1 MPDLENWLKQF
12 GLEALCGV
20 LADNDVDLDILP
32 DLTEADFEKLGISL
46 GHRRKLIKAI
56 ATLRGAPVEAAEA
69 VADTPAT
76 PPKAAPTSEAER
88 RQVTVLFSDLVGST
102 ALATALDPED
112 MSDLI
117 KRYQD
122 ACAGAIA
129 RFDGYIA
136 KFLGDGVLA
145 YFGYPQA
152 HEDSTESSVRAAL
165 AIVDAVGRIARPDGR
180 RLETRIGIATGLVV
194 VGDIIGSGA
203 AREESIVGETP
214 NLAARLQALA
224 EPNTVV
230 VADATCR
237 LLGRTFEYENR
248 GEHMLKGF
256 AKPVPAWRVLRE
268 APLAS
273 RFEAAR
279 ATILAPFVGRVQEMG
294 LLLERWRLAQ
304 HGEGQTVLLTGE
316 PGMGK
321 SRLIEAL
328 FDRIGSEPHRR
339 IVVQCSPYHANTA
352 FYPVLRQ
359 IEQAARFAL
368 EDSTALKLDKLNAWL
383 AKADMPLSPIAPL
396 LANLLSLPAEGRYP
410 PLGLTPA
417 QFKNAAI
424 SALVDYVLHLSER
437 EPVLLDLEDAHW
449 IDPTTLELMTR
460 LIDLIGSARVL
471 VVVTA
476 RPEFVSP
483 WAGRDHVL
491 TLALSRL
498 SKTQCAEIVA
508 GIAAAHSLALDVVD
522 DILARTDGVPLFVEE
537 LTRTMTE
544 LPTLERLAVPA
555 TLQDSLMA
563 RLDRLGPAKEIAQ
576 IAAAIGRQFAQA
588 LLAAVAPVGAGE
600 LEGALARL
608 TEASLVFPQSRAIE
622 PTFSFRH
629 ALTRDVAYDSLLRSR
644 RQQLH
649 ERIARTLEERFPALA
664 EAEPEIL
671 AYHFSQAGVPASAS
685 VYNERAGDRAAT
697 RSAFAEAVAHFD
709 AALAE
714 VARMPPGGDRDR
726 RELDVLLKR
735 GPAVFVYK
743 GLRGEVAEGS
753 YQRAYAIAKPLGD
766 DELLFKA
773 IWGLWLCSNLSRRT
787 ASARDRAEELVA
799 LAQHSGDELLI
810 LEAIHCRWST
820 AFFRGDVLRA
830 LSDSR
835 EGICHYDPDRHG
847 RLAAEFGGHDPGVC
861 ANTVAGL
868 ALAQMGRM
876 SAAVAAVERA
886 LLLAGSLN
894 HPNSLAFGY
903 MNAMTAYQIIG
914 DRPAVLR
921 CTSLAI
927 EIADRFNLPPQR
939 SVGVFMTGWARA
951 HGEGL
956 ADGLGAMEAEFAR
969 TAGIGPLPQYYA
981 CLLGSA
987 RLASGHA
994 AGTLELLK
1002 PILDSVDEPGV
1013 GFYLPEVY
1021 RLRGEC
1027 LLRLDPPRLDEAVDA
1042 FEAAIAAAKHQHALA
1057 FQLRAALSLARAC
1070 DAAGAPEKGT
1080 IPLREAMA
1088 LFDGNDDPPEL
1099 AEARQLASSHAH

>member
-1 MPDLENWLKQF
+1 MPDLVNWLKQF
-12 GLEALCGV
+12 GLEALAGV
-20 LADNDVDLDILP
+20 LASNDVDLDILP

-46 GHRRKLIKAI
+46 GHRRKLLKAI
-56 ATLRGAPVEAAEA
+56 AALHGAPVKAAEA
-69 VADTPAT
+69 TAEAPAT
-76 PPKAAPTSEAER
+76 PPKAVPTPEAER

-165 AIVDAVGRIARPDGR
+165 AIVDAVSRIARPDGR
-180 RLETRIGIATGLVV
+180 RLEARIGIATGLVV

-214 NLAARLQALA
+214 NLAARLQTLA
-224 EPNTVV
+224 EPNTVI
-230 VADATCR
+230 VADATYR
-237 LLGRTFEYENR
+237 LLGRTFDYENR
-248 GEHMLKGF
+248 DEHMLKGF

-294 LLLERWRLAQ
+294 LLLERWRFSQ

-321 SRLIEAL
+321 SRLVEAL
-328 FDRIGSEPHRR
+328 FERVGSEPHRR

-368 EDSTALKLDKLNAWL
+368 EDSTTQKLDKLDAWL
-383 AKADMPLSPIAPL
+383 AKAGMPLSPIAPL
-396 LANLLSLPAEGRYP
+396 LANLLSLPAEHRYP
-410 PLGLTPA
+410 PLELAPA
-417 QFKNAAI
+417 QLKNAAI
-424 SALVDYVLHLSER
+424 SALVDYILHLSER
-437 EPVLLDLEDAHW
+437 EPVLLDLEDAQW
-449 IDPTTLELMTR
+449 IDPTTLELTTR
-460 LIDLIGSARVL
+460 LIDSIGSARVL

-483 WAGRDHVL
+483 WTGRDHVL
-491 TLALSRL
+491 TVALSRL

-508 GIAAAHSLALDVVD
+508 GIAAAHSLTLEVVD

-537 LTRTMTE
+537 LTRTMAE
-544 LPTLERLAVPA
+544 SLTLDRLAVPA
-555 TLQDSLMA
+555 TLQNSLMA

-588 LLAAVAPVGAGE
+588 LLAAVAPVDAGE

-622 PTFSFRH
+622 PTYSFRH

-685 VYNERAGDRAAT
+685 IYSERAGDRAAA

-709 AALAE
+709 AALTE
-714 VARMPPGGDRDR
+714 IARMPPGGDRDR
-726 RELDVLLKR
+726 RELAVLLKR
-735 GPAVFVYK
+735 GPAVLIYK
-743 GLRGEVAEGS
+743 GLKGQVAEGN
-753 YQRAYAIAKPLGD
+753 YQRAYEIAKPLGD
-766 DELLFKA
+766 DGSLFKA
-773 IWGLWLCSNLSRRT
+773 IWGIWFCSNLSRRT
-787 ASARDRAEELVA
+787 AAARDRAEELVA
-799 LAQHSGDELLI
+799 LAQRSGDESLI

-820 AFFRGDVLRA
+820 AFFRGDVQRT
-830 LSDSR
+830 LSDGR
-835 EGICHYDPDRHG
+835 EGIRHYDPDRHG

-876 SAAVAAVERA
+876 SEAAAAIERG
-886 LLLAGSLN
+886 LLLAKSLN
-894 HPNSLAFGY
+894 HPNSLAFGC
-903 MNAMTAYQIIG
+903 MNATTTYQIIG

-921 CTSLAI
+921 CAAPAI
-927 EIADRFNLPPQR
+927 EIADRFNSPPQR
-939 SVGVFMTGWARA
+939 SIAIFMSGWARA

-956 ADGLGAMEAEFAR
+956 ADGLAAMEAEFAR
-969 TAGIGPLPQYYA
+969 TAGMGPLPQYYA
-981 CLLGSA
+981 CLLGSV
-987 RLASGHA
+987 RLASGHTA
-994 AGTLELLK
+994 RALELLG

-1027 LLRLDPPRLDEAVDA
+1027 LLRLDPQRLDEAVDA
-1042 FEAAIAAAKHQHALA
+1042 FEAAITAAKQQHALE

-1070 DAAGAPEKGT
+1070 SAAGTSGKG
-1080 IPLREAMA
+1080 IAPLREVIA

-1099 AEARQLASSHAH
+1099 AGARQLVSSLPN